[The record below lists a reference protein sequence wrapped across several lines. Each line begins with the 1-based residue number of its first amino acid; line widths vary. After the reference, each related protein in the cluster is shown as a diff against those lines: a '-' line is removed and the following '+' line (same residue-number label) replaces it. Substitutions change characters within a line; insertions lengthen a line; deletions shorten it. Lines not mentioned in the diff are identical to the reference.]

1 MVNSLPLIFKAC
13 EERGFTLKNLCDLL
27 TLLIKKFIP
36 SAEALVKSVKIE
48 HPEEYLK
55 IITDNIDTAAE
66 AENIET
72 LIDDF
77 ERLPKETI
85 NKVCARARSLH
96 THKMKLRN
104 PRLDSEELNIRAS
117 RAIMLN
123 LNSLVTDE
131 CWSKV
136 VKWRDPLE
144 KDGNLMILSEYTDKI
159 IEIEKESQYRL

>member
-85 NKVCARARSLH
+85 NEVCARARSLH

-104 PRLDSEELNIRAS
+104 PRLD
-117 RAIMLN
+117 
-123 LNSLVTDE
+123 
-131 CWSKV
+131 K
-136 VKWRDPLE
+136 
-144 KDGNLMILSEYTDKI
+144 
-159 IEIEKESQYRL
+159 

>member
-1 MVNSLPLIFKAC
+1 
-13 EERGFTLKNLCDLL
+13 
-27 TLLIKKFIP
+27 
-36 SAEALVKSVKIE
+36 
-48 HPEEYLK
+48 
-55 IITDNIDTAAE
+55 
-66 AENIET
+66 
-72 LIDDF
+72 
-77 ERLPKETI
+77 
-85 NKVCARARSLH
+85 
-96 THKMKLRN
+96 MKLRN

-159 IEIEKESQYRL
+159 IEIKKESQYRL